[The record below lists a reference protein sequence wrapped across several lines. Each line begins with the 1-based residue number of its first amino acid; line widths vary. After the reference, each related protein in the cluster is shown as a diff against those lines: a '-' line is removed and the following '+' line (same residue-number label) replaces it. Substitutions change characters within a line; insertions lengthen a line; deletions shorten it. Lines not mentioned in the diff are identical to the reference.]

1 MNPFLQ
7 QIINYPGFLWDT
19 VRSPLRIRN
28 VLSRLSETGV
38 ALAVFAYFGPSFMAV
53 VYALMAEFVWYEFIL
68 EPAGLAGHY
77 FERGPREGEKFK
89 YE

>member
-7 QIINYPGFLWDT
+7 QIVNYPGFLWDT

-28 VLSRLSETGV
+28 VISRFSETGV
-38 ALAVFAYFGPSFMAV
+38 ALAVFAYIGPSMAGV
-53 VYALMAEFVWYEFIL
+53 AFALLAGFVWYEFIL

-77 FERGPREGEKFK
+77 FERGPREGERFK